1 MGDQLTADVVIVGA
15 GISGTILAHRL
26 AKGGAKVLILESG
39 PRVDRQKAI
48 DTYRSAL
55 IKVPESPFPR
65 STAAPGPAVIDL
77 EGYYVQ
83 EGPDLFKS
91 SYLRLVGGTTWHWLG
106 TTIRLVPDDFQMK
119 TLFGVGVDWPITYDD
134 LEPYYAEAE
143 IELGVAGEGDLG
155 SPRTTPYP
163 MKPIPLT
170 YSDKRIADA
179 IGGLGYTV
187 TTTAQA
193 RNTDT
198 YDERPPCCGAR
209 TCIPV
214 CPVVARYD
222 ASVHVKKAEDA
233 GVQIVDEAIAH
244 FIDIGADGRVSRIRF
259 KRPDGSEHEASGKVY
274 VLAAHAMETPKLLL
288 MSKTGAL
295 PNGVSNL
302 SDQVGRNL
310 MDHPI
315 QLSWA
320 LAEDSLAQSRGP
332 LSTGGIDGTRGG
344 AFRNATAAF
353 RVEFGNDG
361 WTWPTGGPMSTVGE
375 LVKLGLRGQALAKE
389 LSRQSARQLRLSS
402 LMEQLPDPENRIV
415 PAMDQL
421 DALGIP
427 RPRISYRVDTYTRD
441 GMSKAIGVHDQIFD
455 ALGATVREHDPEPQ
469 GAGHVM
475 GTYRMGADPATS
487 VVDAQCR
494 SHEHDNLFMLG
505 SGTFPTAGT
514 ANPTLTIVALTL
526 RAVAA
531 IQAQL

>member
-1 MGDQLTADVVIVGA
+1 LGDILTADVVIVGA
-15 GISGTILAHRL
+15 GISGTIMAHRL

-39 PRVDRQKAI
+39 PRVDRNEAI
-48 DTYRSAL
+48 ETYRSAL
-55 IKVPESPFPR
+55 IKIPESPFPR
-65 STAAPGPAVIDL
+65 STAAPGPTVIDL

-106 TTIRLVPDDFQMK
+106 TTIRLLPDDFAMK
-119 TLFGVGVDWPITYDD
+119 TKFGVAVDWPITYAD
-134 LEPYYAEAE
+134 LDPWYEQAEV
-143 IELGVAGEGDLG
+143 ELGVAGEGDLG
-155 SPRTTPYP
+155 SPRKTPYP

-179 IGGLGYTV
+179 VKSLGHTV

-193 RNTDT
+193 RNTET
-198 YDERPPCCGAR
+198 YDDRPPCCGAR

-214 CPVVARYD
+214 CPISARYD

-233 GVQIVDEAIAH
+233 GVQIEAEAIAH
-244 FIDIGADGRVSRIRF
+244 FIDIGPDGRVSRIRF

-274 VLAAHAMETPKLLL
+274 ILAAHAMETPKLLL
-288 MSKTGAL
+288 MSKTAAL
-295 PNGVSNL
+295 PNGVANT

-320 LAEDSLAQSRGP
+320 LAKDSLAQNRGP
-332 LSTGGIDGTRGG
+332 LSTAGIDGTR
-344 AFRNATAAF
+344 ATPERNQSAAF

-361 WTWPTGGPMSTVGE
+361 WTWPTGGPMTTVGD
-375 LVKLGLRGQALAKE
+375 LVKKGLRGKALAEE

-415 PAMDQL
+415 PATDQL

-427 RPRISYRVDTYTRD
+427 RPRINYRVDTYTRD
-441 GMSKAIGVHDQIFD
+441 GMTKARAIHDQIFD
-455 ALGATVREHDPEPQ
+455 ALASTERQHNMEPQ
-469 GAGHVM
+469 GAGHVI
-475 GTYRMGADPATS
+475 GTCRMGADPTTS
-487 VVDAQCR
+487 VIDANCR
-494 SHEHDNLFMLG
+494 SHDHDNLFILG
-505 SGTFPTAGT
+505 SSTFPTAGT

-526 RAVAA
+526 RAVQAV
-531 IQAQL
+531 QAQL